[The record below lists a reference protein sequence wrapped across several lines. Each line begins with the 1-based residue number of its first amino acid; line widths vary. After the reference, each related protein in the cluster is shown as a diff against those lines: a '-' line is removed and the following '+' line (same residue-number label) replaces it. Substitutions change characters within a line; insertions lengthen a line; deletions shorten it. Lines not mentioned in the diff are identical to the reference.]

1 MGLTPLPKCRQ
12 TAGMWIVST
21 TQRGPGKISTR
32 WGGFVENLDQFDAE
46 FFGISPREACKMDP
60 QQRWLLE
67 AAWEALEDGGQRP
80 ENLAGSNVRGRAG
93 NQLN

>member
-1 MGLTPLPKCRQ
+1 
-12 TAGMWIVST
+12 MWIVST